1 MLARRYVVKGRV
13 QGVGF
18 RYFVCRAAQNL
29 GIRGCVRNL
38 EDGTVEV
45 HAQGGSETMTR
56 FVAEIRSGPSF
67 AMVEDIQEDDV
78 ETEDYEEFV
87 IER

>member
-1 MLARRYVVKGRV
+1 MLARRYVLKGRV
-13 QGVGF
+13 QGVGY
-18 RYFVCRAAQNL
+18 RHFVHQAANNL
-29 GIRGCVRNL
+29 GIRGWVRNL

>member
-1 MLARRYVVKGRV
+1 MLARRYVLKGRV

-18 RYFVCRAAQNL
+18 RYFVCRVAQNL
-29 GIRGCVRNL
+29 GIQGWVRNL

>member
-1 MLARRYVVKGRV
+1 MLARRYVLKGRV

-18 RYFVCRAAQNL
+18 RYFVHQAAHDL
-29 GIRGCVRNL
+29 GIRGWVRNL

-45 HAQGGSETMTR
+45 HAQGGSEIMTR

-67 AMVEDIQEDDV
+67 AMVEDIQEDDAQ
-78 ETEDYEEFV
+78 TEDYENFF

>member
-29 GIRGCVRNL
+29 GIRGWVRNL

-67 AMVEDIQEDDV
+67 AIVEDIQEDDAR
-78 ETEDYEEFV
+78 TEDYEDFF
-87 IER
+87 IEG

>member
-1 MLARRYVVKGRV
+1 MLARRYVLKGRV

-18 RYFVCRAAQNL
+18 RHFVYQAADNL
-29 GIRGCVRNL
+29 GIRGWVRNL

-67 AMVEDIQEDDV
+67 ARVEDIQEDDV